1 MKNFE
6 GKVVKVIS
14 KLICDGCGEQATPD
28 DYTFH
33 EFISISKRCGYGSIH
48 GDGKQFNIDLCQQCF
63 ADMCGDSLTITDP
76 SNEEH
81 DNEQTLEYQIIFEAI
96 TQSKKE
102 ALNLKHDSDLQV
114 EARDILLANKI
125 SSKRELTAALKR
137 VEQLWDV
144 QYHSAEGNELH
155 QLADLICK
163 FEGKNWDSYFNSV
176 NVVSND
182 FMAAREDVIEQ
193 KGAARGVLSD
203 IKVNSYVDDD
213 ASLENSFD
221 EDMDMSIN
229 QVLSETK
236 VEILE
241 NIANIW
247 VKYPDLRL
255 TQLIVN
261 AINPKSPCPEIFYI
275 EDSQLLY
282 KIKQL

>member
-6 GKVVKVIS
+6 DKVMKVIS
-14 KLICDGCGEQATPD
+14 KIICDGCGEQATPD
-28 DYTFH
+28 DYTFN
-33 EFISISKRCGYGSIH
+33 EFISVSHRCGYGSIH
-48 GDGKQFNIDLCQQCF
+48 GDGNQFNIDLCQQCF
-63 ADMCGDSLTITDP
+63 ADMCGDSLTVSEP
-76 SNEEH
+76 SDEQD
-81 DNEQTLEYQIIFEAI
+81 DN
-96 TQSKKE
+96 
-102 ALNLKHDSDLQV
+102 DLQIAV
-114 EARDILLANKI
+114 RDILLANKI
-125 SSKRELTAALKR
+125 SNEAELTIALKR
-137 VEQLWDV
+137 VEQLWDA
-144 QYHSAEGNELH
+144 QYCSAEGNELH
-155 QLADLICK
+155 RLADLICK
-163 FEGKNWDSYFNSV
+163 FEGKNWDSYFDSV

-203 IKVNSYVDDD
+203 IKVNSYVDDN

-261 AINPKSPCPEIFYI
+261 EINLKSSCSDILYV
-275 EDSQLLY
+275 EDSELL
-282 KIKQL
+282 KEFKLLLKNSNNMD

>member
-1 MKNFE
+1 MKHFE
-6 GKVVKVIS
+6 DKVVKVIS
-14 KLICDGCGEQATPD
+14 ELICDGCGEQATPD
-28 DYTFH
+28 DCTFH
-33 EFISISKRCGYGSIH
+33 EFISINHRCGYGSIH
-48 GDGKQFNIDLCQQCF
+48 GDGNQFNIDLCQQCF
-63 ADMCGDSLTITDP
+63 ADMCGDSLTVSEPRD
-76 SNEEH
+76 
-81 DNEQTLEYQIIFEAI
+81 DEQGE
-96 TQSKKE
+96 
-102 ALNLKHDSDLQV
+102 SDLKIS
-114 EARDILLANKI
+114 AREILLANKI
-125 SSKRELTAALKR
+125 TNQSELTTALKR
-137 VEQLWDV
+137 VEQLWDA

-203 IKVNSYVDDD
+203 IKVNSYVDDN

-247 VKYPDLRL
+247 VEYPDLRL

-261 AINPKSPCPEIFYI
+261 AINLKSSCSDILYV
-275 EDSQLLY
+275 EDSELL
-282 KIKQL
+282 KEFKLLLKNSNNMD